1 MSDAVIVLAFHRNAL
16 QILFTLKSVRVGCV
30 KYLNARP
37 LIRGWPGNVEFDHP
51 SALCQRLAKGQLDVA
66 LVSSFEFLRN
76 PIYRIV
82 DDVSISS
89 DGSVYSVVVAHRG
102 EFSNVEEIELDPA
115 SETAV
120 NLLRCLLADLG
131 LTARLTGAVPG
142 SEGLP
147 RARLIIGDQAISFRQ
162 NHTGEFQF
170 WDLGKQWKKLTG
182 LPFVY
187 ALWLIRPEV
196 PDANSIAQ
204 RLRGLRDENCA
215 DIPAIVSDALAD
227 VADNK
232 QAITQEFLERYY
244 NEHLRFGLGTREK
257 QGLQTF
263 ADLCSK
269 HGVLPNRV
277 REFSLV

>member
-1 MSDAVIVLAFHRNAL
+1 M
-16 QILFTLKSVRVGCV
+16 KSLRVGCV

-82 DDVSISS
+82 DGVSISS
-89 DGSVYSVVVAHRG
+89 DGPVYSVVVAHRG
-102 EFSNVEEIELDPA
+102 EFSNIEEIELDPA

-120 NLLRCLLADLG
+120 NLLRCLLAELG
-131 LTARLTGAVPG
+131 LTARLTGGVPG
-142 SEGLP
+142 SAGLT

-162 NHTGEFQF
+162 NHAGEFQL
-170 WDLGKQWKKLTG
+170 WDLGERWKELTG
-182 LPFVY
+182 LPFIY

-196 PDANSIAQ
+196 PDAKSIAQ
-204 RLRGLRDENCA
+204 RLRGLRDENLA
-215 DIPAIVSDALAD
+215 DIQAIVSDAVAD
-227 VADNK
+227 VADNNP
-232 QAITQEFLERYY
+232 AIAREFLDRYY
-244 NEHLRFGLGTREK
+244 HEYLRFGFGTREK

-263 ADLCSK
+263 ADLCAK
-269 HGVLPNRV
+269 HGVLPKRA
-277 REFSLV
+277 REFSLL

>member
-1 MSDAVIVLAFHRNAL
+1 M
-16 QILFTLKSVRVGCV
+16 KSLGIGCV

-51 SALCQRLAKGQLDVA
+51 SALCQRLATGQLDVA

-89 DGSVYSVVVAHRG
+89 DGAVYSVVVAHRG
-102 EFSNVEEIELDPA
+102 EFSDIEEIELDPA

-120 NLLRCLLADLG
+120 NLLRCLLAELG
-131 LTARLTGAVPG
+131 LTPRLSGGTPESA
-142 SEGLP
+142 GLR

-162 NHTGEFQF
+162 THASGFRF
-170 WDLGKQWKKLTG
+170 WDLGQQWKKLTG

-196 PDANSIAQ
+196 PGAKSIAQ
-204 RLRGLRDENCA
+204 RLRGLRDENLA
-215 DIPAIVSDALAD
+215 DIPAIVSDAVAD

-232 QAITQEFLERYY
+232 QEITQEFLDRYY
-244 NEHLRFGLGTREK
+244 NEHLRFGFGTQEK

-263 ADLCSK
+263 ADLCAK
-269 HGVLPNRV
+269 REV
-277 REFSLV
+277 RPKQARGFSLV

>member
-1 MSDAVIVLAFHRNAL
+1 MNSLRI
-16 QILFTLKSVRVGCV
+16 GCV

-89 DGSVYSVVVAHRG
+89 DGPVYSVVVAHRG
-102 EFSNVEEIELDPA
+102 EFSDIEEIELDPA

-120 NLLRCLLADLG
+120 NLLRCLLAELG

-142 SEGLP
+142 SAGLP

-162 NHTGEFQF
+162 NHAGEFQF
-170 WDLGKQWKKLTG
+170 WDLGEQWKKLTG

-196 PDANSIAQ
+196 PHAKSIAQ
-204 RLRGLRDENCA
+204 RLRGLRDENLA
-215 DIPAIVSDALAD
+215 DIQGIVSDA
-227 VADNK
+227 VADAADKK
-232 QAITQEFLERYY
+232 QEITQEFLDRYY
-244 NEHLRFGLGTREK
+244 NEHLRFGFGTREK

-269 HGVLPNRV
+269 HGVLPKRA

>member
-1 MSDAVIVLAFHRNAL
+1 M
-16 QILFTLKSVRVGCV
+16 KSVRVGCV

-37 LIRGWPGNVEFDHP
+37 LIRGWPGEVEFDHP

-76 PIYRIV
+76 PIYRMV

-89 DGSVYSVVVAHRG
+89 DGPVYSVVVAHRG
-102 EFSNVEEIELDPA
+102 KFSNIEEIELDPA

-120 NLLRCLLADLG
+120 NLLRCLLAELG
-131 LTARLTGAVPG
+131 LTARLTDAVPG

-162 NHTGEFQF
+162 NHADEFQF
-170 WDLGKQWKKLTG
+170 WDLGEPWKKLTG

-196 PDANSIAQ
+196 ADAESIAQ
-204 RLRGLRDENCA
+204 RLRGLRDENLA
-215 DIPAIVSDALAD
+215 DIPAIVSDA
-227 VADNK
+227 VADAADNR
-232 QAITQEFLERYY
+232 QEITQEFLDRYY
-244 NEHLRFGLGTREK
+244 DEHLRFGFGTREK

-263 ADLCSK
+263 ADLCTE
-269 HGVLPNRV
+269 HGVLPKRV

>member
-1 MSDAVIVLAFHRNAL
+1 M
-16 QILFTLKSVRVGCV
+16 KSVRVGCV

-89 DGSVYSVVVAHRG
+89 GGPVYSVVVAHRG
-102 EFSNVEEIELDPA
+102 AFSDIEEIELDPA

-120 NLLRCLLADLG
+120 NLLRCLLAELG
-131 LTARLTGAVPG
+131 LTPRLTGG
-142 SEGLP
+142 TSERAGLL

-162 NHTGEFQF
+162 NHAGAFQF
-170 WDLGKQWKKLTG
+170 WDLGEQWKKRTG

-196 PDANSIAQ
+196 PDAKSIAQ
-204 RLRGLRDENCA
+204 RLRALRDENLA
-215 DIPAIVSDALAD
+215 DVPAIVSDALAEVRD
-227 VADNK
+227 GN
-232 QAITQEFLERYY
+232 QAVTKKFLDRYY
-244 NEHLRFGLGTREK
+244 NEYLRFGFGTREK

-263 ADLCSK
+263 ADLCGK
-269 HGVLPNRV
+269 HGVLPRQA
-277 REFSLV
+277 RELSLV